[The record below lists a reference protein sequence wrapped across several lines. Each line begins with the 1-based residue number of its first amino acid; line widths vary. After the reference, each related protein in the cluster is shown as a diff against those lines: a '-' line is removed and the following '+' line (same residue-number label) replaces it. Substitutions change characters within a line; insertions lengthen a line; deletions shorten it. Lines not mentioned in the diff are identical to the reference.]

1 MQNGALESLAWI
13 IIGLGLGLL
22 FVRGAMKIGR
32 GSRGSTGR
40 HTPSAFSEQLMPVA
54 LSAVALVAALF
65 IILSNS
71 SSGEIQK
78 WAYGVVGIVLGYWL
92 KGS

>member
-1 MQNGALESLAWI
+1 MGTLESLAWV

-32 GSRGSTGR
+32 GSRGSTLA
-40 HTPSAFSEQLMPVA
+40 HAPSAFSGQLMPVA
-54 LSAVALVAALF
+54 LSAAALVAALF

-71 SSGEIQK
+71 ASGESQK
-78 WAYGVVGIVLGYWL
+78 WAYGVVGVVLGYWL

>member
-1 MQNGALESLAWI
+1 MPIGALESLAWI

-32 GSRGSTGR
+32 GSRSGALA

-54 LSAVALVAALF
+54 LSAIALVAALF
-65 IILSNS
+65 IILSNR
-71 SSGEIQK
+71 SSGESQK
-78 WAYGVVGIVLGYWL
+78 WAYGVVGVILGYWL
-92 KGS
+92 KGN